1 MTATPPSA
9 IEGPESS
16 SSSSTNLPSDQY
28 GNSSNIVEMGRQSSN
43 SDVEP
48 SKAGGSTVKTCV
60 ESSEEFT
67 SSAELSPA
75 GTSEEVI
82 RLSGLSIVD
91 NAGDSQQQQ
100 ASDQE
105 QQQQQSGNSPKRLS
119 PTAEGKSVHFPEDLI
134 NYITEE
140 DVLFIPTLTKKQKKQ
155 RKKEEEKAAASA
167 ELMNDASTATVTDED
182 IWWSPEEL
190 EVNELNAMYMVKEC
204 QQYQEEVVC
213 TVLYNKAFLTAAN
226 LAKTITED
234 ELEARLED
242 IGGHTQN
249 LESWTAVG
257 QSRRG
262 LESMVSEKG
271 VVDATQCRKDVLNY
285 QQELREDASFR
296 LAVVEDNSA
305 ATECADASSSSAEP
319 VVPAKSAVIVLSSEQ
334 TDALAQRCQD
344 SSRTARIMARMM
356 GQADH
361 DSLVKA
367 DEEAS
372 QDNRLPEPPG
382 THDNY
387 DYQRPERVSRAD
399 RRGQRSSLIKPLKK
413 AVGSVFRRQGSQEV
427 HKRRILRMQQKKME
441 EDGPEKRQSQEFRR
455 SFIEGLEY
463 GEGAPGKAEKH
474 EREQQGNKS

>member
-1 MTATPPSA
+1 MTAALPTSA
-9 IEGPESS
+9 IEGPEGSS
-16 SSSSTNLPSDQY
+16 SSSDIPSDQY
-28 GNSSNIVEMGRQSSN
+28 GHSSSLEMGCQSSN
-43 SDVEP
+43 SDMKH
-48 SKAGGSTVKTCV
+48 SKAGGSTVRTCV

-67 SSAELSPA
+67 SSAELLPA
-75 GTSEEVI
+75 GTSEEVV

-91 NAGDSQQQQ
+91 NAGDAQHQ
-100 ASDQE
+100 ASDQQQ

-119 PTAEGKSVHFPEDLI
+119 PTAEGKGVHFPKDLVY
-134 NYITEE
+134 YITEE
-140 DVLFIPTLTKKQKKQ
+140 DVLVIPKLTKKQKKQ
-155 RKKEEEKAAASA
+155 QKKEDEQAAAAA
-167 ELMNDASTATVTDED
+167 ELMNDASTASVATITDDD

-234 ELEARLED
+234 ELEARLQD
-242 IGGHTQN
+242 ISGHTQN

-262 LESMVSEKG
+262 LENMVSEKG

-285 QQELREDASFR
+285 QQELRGDASSR
-296 LAVVEDNSA
+296 LAVVEDKGTTA
-305 ATECADASSSSAEP
+305 AECS
-319 VVPAKSAVIVLSSEQ
+319 VPAAPAKAAAVVLSNEQ

-382 THDNY
+382 VFDNY
-387 DYQRPERVSRAD
+387 DYQRTERISRAD
-399 RRGQRSSLIKPLKK
+399 RREQRSSLIKPIKK
-413 AVGSVFRRQGSQEV
+413 AVGSVFRRKGSQEV
-427 HKRRILRMQQKKME
+427 HKRRILRMQQKRME
-441 EDGPEKRQSQEFRR
+441 EAEPEKRQSQEFRR

-474 EREQQGNKS
+474 ERTQQENKS